1 MKRRIRAAKLN
12 ASATRP
18 STRSHKVW
26 RVRKRVLACLLAALA
41 AVLGIYALT
50 QSLRAD
56 SEGVE
61 VVVGAQRMANIPV
74 QDLAQ
79 AVSAAQALEAVSV
92 RPTSMQRIQ
101 FMGRDLLLEVTQ
113 GELEDYYLIS
123 GEKAVLLTD
132 AEGKILGEMQRIY
145 LPIDE

>member
-1 MKRRIRAAKLN
+1 MKRRIRAAKLK

-18 STRSHKVW
+18 STRSPKVW
-26 RVRKRVLACLLAALA
+26 HVRKRVLMYLMAALV

-56 SEGVE
+56 SDGIE
-61 VVVGAQRMANIPV
+61 VVVGAQRMANIPA
-74 QDLAQ
+74 QDLVQ
-79 AVSAAQALEAVSV
+79 PVSAAQALEAVSV

>member
-1 MKRRIRAAKLN
+1 MKRRLRAAKLK
-12 ASATRP
+12 ATAIRP
-18 STRSHKVW
+18 SPRSPKAW
-26 RVRKRVLACLLAALA
+26 QVRKRVLVCLLAAFV
-41 AVLGIYALT
+41 AVAGIYALT
-50 QSLRAD
+50 QSLRSD
-56 SEGVE
+56 SDGIE
-61 VVVGAQRMANIPV
+61 VVVGAQRMANIPA
-74 QDLAQ
+74 QDLVQ

-101 FMGRDLLLEVTQ
+101 FMGKDILLEVTQ

-132 AEGKILGEMQRIY
+132 AEGKILGEIQRIY